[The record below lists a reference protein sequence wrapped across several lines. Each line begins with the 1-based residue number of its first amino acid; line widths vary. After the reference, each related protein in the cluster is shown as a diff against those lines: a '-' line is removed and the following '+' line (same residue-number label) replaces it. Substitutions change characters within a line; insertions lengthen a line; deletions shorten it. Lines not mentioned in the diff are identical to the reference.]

1 VTAKGQ
7 AINVKEPEETRM
19 QRKGWAMFS
28 AALVMACGGGV
39 QPAGG
44 PTDPPPAPASS
55 ATDTAAPDTAAD
67 PAPTHDTAADT
78 PRARDAAKWLQDMST
93 EEPSLRGILATNGL
107 SEGQFGLPEPL
118 RKGME
123 AATSGK
129 LDPSQADR
137 ILVASLEEGAAD
149 LVQKLCGKPV
159 ASVVADAMAAPAD
172 TRAKLVVDRCK
183 LAPMVDLT
191 NVPKDSFMFPLLSAV
206 VQKLFEAEGGHAQ
219 AEFEL
224 ATMIAAARRPAD

>member
-1 VTAKGQ
+1 
-7 AINVKEPEETRM
+7 M
-19 QRKGWAMFS
+19 QSNGWWTVVAG
-28 AALVMACGGGV
+28 LLMACGGGA
-39 QPAGG
+39 QPAAG
-44 PTDPPPAPASS
+44 PTEPPAPAPG
-55 ATDTAAPDTAAD
+55 ATETAAPETAAD
-67 PAPTHDTAADT
+67 PPPTQDTAADT
-78 PRARDAAKWLQDMST
+78 PRARDAAKWLQEMST
-93 EEPSLRGILATNGL
+93 EEPSFRGILATNGL

-123 AATSGK
+123 AATSGRV
-129 LDPSQADR
+129 DPSQADR

-149 LVQKLCGKPV
+149 LVQKLCGRPV

-224 ATMIAAARRPAD
+224 AKAIAAARRAAD

>member
-1 VTAKGQ
+1 MAAGQ
-7 AINVKEPEETRM
+7 PINVRERKVTRM
-19 QRKGWAMFS
+19 QRNDGWMVVAG
-28 AALVMACGGGV
+28 LLMACGGGA
-39 QPAGG
+39 QPAEG
-44 PTDPPPAPASS
+44 PTDPPPAPAPS
-55 ATDTAAPDTAAD
+55 ATETAAPDTAAD
-67 PAPTHDTAADT
+67 PAPTNVAAPDT
-78 PRARDAAKWLQDMST
+78 PRARDAAKWLQDMAS
-93 EEPSLRGILATNGL
+93 EGPSLRGILATNGL

-137 ILVASLEEGAAD
+137 VASLEEGAAD

-159 ASVVADAMAAPAD
+159 ASLVADAMAAPAD

-224 ATMIAAARRPAD
+224 AKAIAAARRAAD

>member
-1 VTAKGQ
+1 
-7 AINVKEPEETRM
+7 
-19 QRKGWAMFS
+19 
-28 AALVMACGGGV
+28 MA
-39 QPAGG
+39 
-44 PTDPPPAPASS
+44 
-55 ATDTAAPDTAAD
+55 
-67 PAPTHDTAADT
+67 
-78 PRARDAAKWLQDMST
+78 T
-93 EEPSLRGILATNGL
+93 EEPSFRGILATNGL

-123 AATSGK
+123 AATSARI
-129 LDPSQADR
+129 DPSQADR

-159 ASVVADAMAAPAD
+159 ASLVADAMAAPAD

-224 ATMIAAARRPAD
+224 AKAIAAARRAAD

>member
-1 VTAKGQ
+1 M
-7 AINVKEPEETRM
+7 TRM
-19 QRKGWAMFS
+19 QRTSWWAIP
-28 AALVMACGGGV
+28 AALLMACGGGA
-39 QPAGG
+39 QSAAG
-44 PTDPPPAPASS
+44 PTDPPPPPAPS
-55 ATDTAAPDTAAD
+55 ATETSAPEAPAD
-67 PAPTHDTAADT
+67 PAPTQVSVDT

-93 EEPSLRGILATNGL
+93 EEPSFRGILATNGL

-123 AATSGK
+123 AATSGRI
-129 LDPSQADR
+129 DPSQADR

-159 ASVVADAMAAPAD
+159 ASVVADALAAPAD
-172 TRAKLVVDRCK
+172 TRAKLVVDRCN

-224 ATMIAAARRPAD
+224 AKAIAAARRAPD

>member
-1 VTAKGQ
+1 
-7 AINVKEPEETRM
+7 M
-19 QRKGWAMFS
+19 QRKGWWM
-28 AALVMACGGGV
+28 LVAGLMMACGGGV
-39 QPAGG
+39 QPAAG
-44 PTDPPPAPASS
+44 PSEPPPAPAPS
-55 ATDTAAPDTAAD
+55 ATETGAAETAAE